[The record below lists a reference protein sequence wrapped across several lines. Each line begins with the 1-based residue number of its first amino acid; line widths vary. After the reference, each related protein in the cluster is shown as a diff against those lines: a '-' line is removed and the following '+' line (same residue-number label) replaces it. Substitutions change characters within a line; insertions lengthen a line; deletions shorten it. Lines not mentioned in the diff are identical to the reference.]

1 MPYLLNIWQI
11 GTTPSFLLLPYHI
24 VLLPALTLSDPQ
36 TVVEDSTFHLVL
48 LNMKIKQQETYEK
61 LTNKIEKMN
70 QAKDLGYK
78 GTYQMMRL
86 PYHNRVDSACV
97 DGMHTIR
104 DVVTNIMDALL
115 QRKNHR

>member
-11 GTTPSFLLLPYHI
+11 GTNPSFLLLPYHT

-70 QAKDLGYK
+70 QAKDLGSK

-97 DGMHTIR
+97 DGMHQGR
-104 DVVTNIMDALL
+104 C
-115 QRKNHR
+115 H